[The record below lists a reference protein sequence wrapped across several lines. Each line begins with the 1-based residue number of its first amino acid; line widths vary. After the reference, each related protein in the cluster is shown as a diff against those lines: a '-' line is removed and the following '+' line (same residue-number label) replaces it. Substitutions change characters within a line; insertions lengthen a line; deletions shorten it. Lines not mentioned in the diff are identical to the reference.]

1 MTKGIILYQSKYGA
15 TKKYAHWLA
24 EETGFD
30 CLETDKAKAS
40 QLLQYDTVIL
50 GGGIYAT
57 GILGLSFLKKNMDQ
71 LKGKKIAVFC
81 VGASPYTEETFQQIY
96 SHNFKDKLSG
106 IRCFY
111 CRGAW
116 DESAMSFRDRTLC
129 KMLQKAVAKKEPSTY
144 EPWEAVLME
153 GIGQRC
159 DWTDRQYLKPIL
171 AYINA

>member
-1 MTKGIILYQSKYGA
+1 MSKGIILYQSKYGS

-40 QLLQYDTVIL
+40 ELQQYDTVIL
-50 GGGIYAT
+50 GGGIYAS
-57 GILGLSFLKKNMDQ
+57 GILGLSFLKRNIGQ
-71 LKGKKIAVFC
+71 LKGKKVAIFC
-81 VGASPYTEETFQQIY
+81 VGASPYTEEAFQQIY
-96 SHNFKDKLSG
+96 SHNFKGELSG

-116 DESAMSFRDRTLC
+116 DLSAMSFRDRTLC
-129 KMLQKAVAKKEPSTY
+129 KMLQKAVAKKEPSAY
-144 EPWEAVLME
+144 EPWEAALME
-153 GIGQRC
+153 AFEQRC